1 MSSLKPDMLDLRKPA
16 ELFLSCIPG
25 LLEGKDS
32 GNIFTYREAMSE
44 PRGSDA
50 AVANNGVH
58 DLATLAESIS
68 EVSTLPSTSDQ
79 YSDVCEWAV
88 GVVILFT

>member
-1 MSSLKPDMLDLRKPA
+1 
-16 ELFLSCIPG
+16 
-25 LLEGKDS
+25 
-32 GNIFTYREAMSE
+32 MSE

-50 AVANNGVH
+50 AVANNDVH

-68 EVSTLPSTSDQ
+68 EVSPLASTSDQ

>member
-1 MSSLKPDMLDLRKPA
+1 
-16 ELFLSCIPG
+16 
-25 LLEGKDS
+25 
-32 GNIFTYREAMSE
+32 MSE

-50 AVANNGVH
+50 AVANNDVH

-68 EVSTLPSTSDQ
+68 EVSPPASTSDQ
-79 YSDVCEWAV
+79 YSDVCAWGV